1 MGNMPLQF
9 ASSDLKTGSSEDLF
23 VVNRIAGNDGAAT
36 ARVVRWQLAKKRRD
50 PPAPRRQFYEDTA
63 MGLFSRKDEP
73 RETREPEDTGP
84 LALLRASVEK
94 GRLPENVRRVAAN
107 ELDRL
112 ERTDPSVAEYGV
124 GMNYVELLLSLPWLH
139 SSIDN
144 LDLERAAQVL
154 DQEHFGLSLVKQR
167 VLEYLAANITCH
179 RRRSSVLVVDDE
191 EISRT
196 NMAYAIGRLNCDVLT
211 AADGVEALE
220 ILGKRPMDLIV
231 SDLKMREL
239 DGLSLLERV
248 KDAWPDTQLI
258 LVTGFATV
266 DTAVDALRK
275 GAAHYLPKPLNLE
288 LLQNTVRDIL
298 ERNSQACAVSGPI
311 LCFTGPPG
319 TGKTSIGKSVAAAL
333 QRKFV
338 RLSLAGMRDEAEL
351 RGHRRTYVGAMTGR
365 IISELNKCG
374 VNNPVFML
382 DEVDK
387 IGQDFRGDPASV
399 LLEILDP
406 EQNRHFLDYYLDVPF
421 DLSKVMFI
429 TTANIVEN
437 LPGPLRDRMETIAF
451 SCYTRDEKRR
461 IGLEYLAPRQIRA
474 NGYEDGAIVFT
485 PEAMN
490 SLLAGYTRGAGL
502 RSLNREIG
510 GVCRKINLE
519 ILQGRRRSAPVT
531 LAAEDIGRLLGPPR
545 FSLEAADAKSLPGVT
560 TGLVWSE
567 NGGHIIFIETAR
579 MRGKGRLIMTGS
591 LGDVLKE
598 SAETALSYLR
608 SHAPQFGIDEHFF
621 EESDIHVHIPA
632 GAISKDGPSAG
643 VTIAMALVSLLTE
656 RPARPDVA
664 MTGEFTL
671 SGRVLPVSGLRE
683 KILAAQ
689 QAGVRM
695 AILPERNRR
704 DMESMDEEVRN
715 AVELLFVN
723 SIDEAID
730 AVLLPRQ

>member
-1 MGNMPLQF
+1 
-9 ASSDLKTGSSEDLF
+9 
-23 VVNRIAGNDGAAT
+23 
-36 ARVVRWQLAKKRRD
+36 
-50 PPAPRRQFYEDTA
+50 
-63 MGLFSRKDEP
+63 MGLFGKKDAL
-73 RETREPEDTGP
+73 RENREPEDAGP
-84 LALLRASVEK
+84 LGALRASVEK

-112 ERTDPSVAEYGV
+112 ERTDPAVAEYGV
-124 GMNYVELLLSLPWLH
+124 GMNYVELLLSLPWLV
-139 SSIDN
+139 SSPDN
-144 LDLERAAQVL
+144 LNLERAAQVL
-154 DQEHFGLSLVKQR
+154 NQEHFGLSLVKQR
-167 VLEYLAANITCH
+167 VLEYLAANITSH
-179 RRRSSVLVVDDE
+179 MRRNSVLVVDDE

-196 NMAYAIGRLNCDVLT
+196 NMAYALGKLNCDVLV
-211 AADGVEALE
+211 ASDGAEALD
-220 ILGKRPMDLIV
+220 ILGKRPVDVIV
-231 SDLKMREL
+231 SDLKMREM

-248 KDAWPDTQLI
+248 KDVWPDTQLI

-298 ERNSQACAVSGPI
+298 ERGNQACAVSGPI

-333 QRKFV
+333 RRKFV

-351 RGHRRTYVGAMTGR
+351 RGHRRTYVGAMAGR
-365 IISELNKCG
+365 VIGELNKCG

-406 EQNRHFLDYYLDVPF
+406 EQNRHFLDYYLDIPF

-437 LPGPLRDRMETIAF
+437 LPGPLRDRMETIEF
-451 SCYTRDEKRR
+451 SCYTRHEKRR

-474 NGYEDGAIVFT
+474 NGYEDGAITFT
-485 PEAMN
+485 QEAMD

-510 GVCRKINLE
+510 SVCRKINLE
-519 ILQGRRRSAPVT
+519 ILQGREQTPVAI
-531 LAAEDIGRLLGPPR
+531 AAEDIGRLLGPPR
-545 FSLEAADAKSLPGVT
+545 FSLEAADAKPLAGVT

-567 NGGHIIFIETAR
+567 NGGNIIFIETAR

-591 LGDVLKE
+591 LGEVLKE

-608 SHAPQFGIDEHFF
+608 SHAPQFGIDERFF
-621 EESDIHVHIPA
+621 EENDIHVHIPA

-643 VTIAMALVSLLTE
+643 MTIAMALISLLTE

-695 AILPERNRR
+695 AVLPERNRR

-715 AVELLFVN
+715 AVELLFVTR
-723 SIDEAID
+723 IDEAVD
-730 AVLLPRQ
+730 AVLLP

>member
-1 MGNMPLQF
+1 
-9 ASSDLKTGSSEDLF
+9 
-23 VVNRIAGNDGAAT
+23 
-36 ARVVRWQLAKKRRD
+36 
-50 PPAPRRQFYEDTA
+50 
-63 MGLFSRKDEP
+63 MGLFGKRDTL
-73 RETREPEDTGP
+73 RENREPEDTGP
-84 LALLRASVEK
+84 LGALRASVETA
-94 GRLPENVRRVAAN
+94 RLPENVRRVAAN

-124 GMNYVELLLSLPWLH
+124 GMNYVELLLSLPWLF
-139 SSIDN
+139 SSPDN
-144 LDLERAAQVL
+144 LNLERAAQVL
-154 DQEHFGLSLVKQR
+154 NQEHFGLSLVKQR
-167 VLEYLAANITCH
+167 VLEYLAANITSH
-179 RRRSSVLVVDDE
+179 MRRNSVLVVDDE

-196 NMAYAIGRLNCDVLT
+196 NMAYAIGKLNCDVLV
-211 AADGVEALE
+211 ASDGTEALD
-220 ILGKRPMDLIV
+220 ILARRPVDVIV
-231 SDLKMREL
+231 SDLKMREM
-239 DGLSLLERV
+239 DGLSLLERI
-248 KDAWPDTQLI
+248 KDVWPDTQLI

-298 ERNSQACAVSGPI
+298 ERGNQACAVSGPI

-333 QRKFV
+333 RRKFV

-351 RGHRRTYVGAMTGR
+351 RGHRRTYVGAMAGR

-406 EQNRHFLDYYLDVPF
+406 EQNRHFLDYYLDIPF

-437 LPGPLRDRMETIAF
+437 LPGPLRDRMETIEF
-451 SCYTRDEKRR
+451 SCYTRREKQR

-485 PEAMN
+485 PEAMD

-510 GVCRKINLE
+510 SVCRKINLE
-519 ILQGRRRSAPVT
+519 ILQGREKTPVAIAP
-531 LAAEDIGRLLGPPR
+531 EDIGRLLGPPR
-545 FSLEAADAKSLPGVT
+545 FSLEAADAKPLAGVT

-591 LGDVLKE
+591 LGEVLKE

-608 SHAPQFGIDEHFF
+608 SHAPQFGIDERFF
-621 EESDIHVHIPA
+621 EENDIHVHIPA

-643 VTIAMALVSLLTE
+643 MTIAMALVSLLTG

-689 QAGVRM
+689 QAGVRT
-695 AILPERNRR
+695 AVLPERNRP
-704 DMESMDEEVRN
+704 DMKSMDEEVRN

>member
-1 MGNMPLQF
+1 
-9 ASSDLKTGSSEDLF
+9 
-23 VVNRIAGNDGAAT
+23 
-36 ARVVRWQLAKKRRD
+36 
-50 PPAPRRQFYEDTA
+50 
-63 MGLFSRKDEP
+63 MGLFGRQNTP
-73 RETREPEDTGP
+73 PETREPEDTGP
-84 LALLRASVEK
+84 LDLLRASVEK
-94 GRLPENVRRVAAN
+94 ERLPENVRRVAAN

-139 SSIDN
+139 SSPDN
-144 LDLERAAQVL
+144 LDLKRAAQVL
-154 DQEHFGLSLVKQR
+154 DQEHFGLFLVKQR
-167 VLEYLAANITCH
+167 VLEYLASNITNH
-179 RRRSSVLVVDDE
+179 MRRSSVLIVDDE

-196 NMAYAIGRLNCDVLT
+196 NMAYAIGKLNCDVLT
-211 AADGVEALE
+211 ASDGAEALE

-231 SDLKMREL
+231 SDLKMREM

-248 KDAWPDTQLI
+248 KDIWPDTQLI

-298 ERNSQACAVSGPI
+298 ERNNQACAVSGPI

-333 QRKFV
+333 RRKFI

-351 RGHRRTYVGAMTGR
+351 RGHRRTYVGAMAGR

-406 EQNRHFLDYYLDVPF
+406 EQNRHFLDYYLDIPF

-461 IGLEYLAPRQIRA
+461 IGLEYLAPKQIRA
-474 NGYEDGAIVFT
+474 NGYEDGAITFT
-485 PEAMN
+485 PEAMD

-502 RSLNREIG
+502 RSLNKEIG

-519 ILQGRRRSAPVT
+519 ILQGKKNAPVT
-531 LAAEDIGRLLGPPR
+531 LTADDIGRLLGPPR
-545 FSLEAADAKSLPGVT
+545 FSLEAADANPLPGVT

-591 LGDVLKE
+591 LGEVLKE

-608 SHAPQFGIDEHFF
+608 SHAPQFGMDEYFF

-643 VTIAMALVSLLTE
+643 MTIAMALISLLTG
-656 RPARPDVA
+656 RPAHPDVA

-704 DMESMDEEVRN
+704 DMESMDEEVRS